1 MDSRKDRIGKLS
13 TTAVDATWYEL
24 QADPLFWK
32 GKAEQLKRSALVL
45 AEVFFEDCE
54 ALRRHL
60 AEHQER
66 GYSSVPLN
74 HSSTL
79 DQFVLLAAFALEN
92 ILKGYVIFKE
102 PNLVANGKLDGVLKS
117 HALLTL
123 AERAC
128 VDLTAEESRFCVLAS
143 SAAVSWG
150 RYPITDSSKQTIA
163 GATVNGRAVA
173 VFESLFDRL
182 NGEFG
187 ERFLSRGVHSRNTQ
201 PN

>member
-13 TTAVDATWYEL
+13 TTAIDAMWYEL
-24 QADPLFWK
+24 QAEPLFWK
-32 GKAEQLKRSALVL
+32 GKAEELKRSALVL

-60 AEHQER
+60 GEHQEM
-66 GYSSVPLN
+66 GHSSVPVN

-102 PNLVANGKLDGVLKS
+102 PNLVANGKLEGILRS
-117 HALLTL
+117 HALLAL
-123 AERAC
+123 AERAG
-128 VDLTAEESRFCVLAS
+128 VDLTPEENRFCVLAS

-150 RYPITDSSKQTIA
+150 RYPITDSSNKTIA
-163 GATVNGRAVA
+163 GTTVHSRSVA

-182 NGEFG
+182 NAEFG
-187 ERFLSRGVHSRNTQ
+187 ERFHGRAERPRKAT
-201 PN
+201 